1 MKLHP
6 TLLAVSALL
15 ALLSSFPAR
24 ADDGVLSFELAEPQ
38 WANEALVAKAEAEAV
53 TAAPAPDL
61 ANQPLPIPAQAV
73 NPPMRYH
80 SPQQLPAGVY
90 RRGVAVGLNESTSAT
105 ALLPPAPPAPD
116 MVLVAAAPP
125 EPEPQPEP
133 QPEPKAE
140 PQAPPTILA
149 LDFGMEPSPA
159 VLTARAELAQPKQPA
174 NPLLSLFDGDS
185 DSLVAW
191 AVGSAEGTRTP
202 NGTINPAYFGHTD
215 PGNRVWNMGTFSYQH
230 GASTPTEADQKQLAR
245 LKNQGDVLR
254 QRALK
259 HGLNLTLEETLNGLD
274 LANQSPLAS
283 IGRVGYIE
291 RLVEAKANGYEGA
304 EAILVARTRSY
315 INPNTGRWNAPG
327 LGNTEPSI
335 RRDQKR
341 RADAVAKAIAA
352 YEAKDPNLQPQA
364 WTLTPSA
371 QPETPETLVA
381 LDETPA
387 EAIDDMLQM
396 WTSPSDPVA
405 QSAPELEEPVAAEP
419 ATSAASTDISA
430 APSDDRL
437 TALWQITLDRF
448 APIGGDN
455 ESMGS
460 PQVASFAMGLFSRA
474 PEVDSPPAAGSA
486 VEAEGNG
493 AEVNGAEANGA
504 QPSDASATLAPIA
517 IPTWAETREAEQN
530 APANPAPQVVTPE
543 TIPGAV
549 PDSAVYMPAVA
560 PDADPEFSEELVVAP
575 QLSAPETDPAA
586 DPATVL
592 RTALETDSGTDPEK
606 SSEAAIAPQAE
617 SLEQTEPAKASAELP
632 QSASESGITPEQL
645 PAIAPQDEPAE
656 AVAPYPAFAAAEGAA
671 VEPEAS
677 PADVPAP
684 EVTLEDGQA
693 DAPLG
698 FDPVDLQ
705 DLTRAPQTSET
716 VPLKPAPGDLPGLS
730 AEQGSSAEGN
740 SQRQASDQ

>member
-38 WANEALVAKAEAEAV
+38 WANEALVAKAEAEALA
-53 TAAPAPDL
+53 AAPAPDL

-90 RRGVAVGLNESTSAT
+90 RRGVAVALNESTSAT

-125 EPEPQPEP
+125 ETQPEP

-140 PQAPPTILA
+140 PQEPPAILA

-159 VLTARAELAQPKQPA
+159 VLTARAELAKPKQPA

-202 NGTINPAYFGHTD
+202 NGAINPAYFGHTD

-291 RLVEAKANGYEGA
+291 RLAEAKANGYEGG

-352 YEAKDPNLQPQA
+352 YEAKAPDLQPQT
-364 WTLTPSA
+364 WTLIPST
-371 QPETPETLVA
+371 QPETLVA
-381 LDETPA
+381 LGEPPA

-405 QSAPELEEPVAAEP
+405 QSAPELEEAVAAEP
-419 ATSAASTDISA
+419 ATSATSTDISA
-430 APSDDRL
+430 APIDDRL
-437 TALWQITLDRF
+437 AALWQITVDRF

-455 ESMGS
+455 ESVGD
-460 PQVASFAMGLFSRA
+460 PQVASLAIGLFSRA
-474 PEVDSPPAAGSA
+474 PGGDSPTAVGSVVDA
-486 VEAEGNG
+486 EANM
-493 AEVNGAEANGA
+493 AEASGAEANGA
-504 QPSDASATLAPIA
+504 QPSDASAALAPIA

-530 APANPAPQVVTPE
+530 TPATPAPQIATPQP
-543 TIPGAV
+543 IPGAV
-549 PDSAVYMPAVA
+549 PHSAVYVPTAA
-560 PDADPEFSEELVVAP
+560 PDANPEFAEELVLQP
-575 QLSAPETDPAA
+575 ELSASKTVPEKVLRTAPETDP
-586 DPATVL
+586 
-592 RTALETDSGTDPEK
+592 GTEPEK
-606 SSEAAIAPQAE
+606 SSESAIAPPAE
-617 SLEQTEPAKASAELP
+617 FSEQTEPAETFGEVP
-632 QSASESGITPEQL
+632 QSDSKPEVTPEQL
-645 PAIAPQDEPAE
+645 PAIAAQEEPT
-656 AVAPYPAFAAAEGAA
+656 VAPHPALAAAEGAA
-671 VEPEAS
+671 VEPSAS
-677 PADVPAP
+677 PAEVPAP
-684 EVTLEDGQA
+684 EATLEEDQA

-698 FDPVDLQ
+698 FDRADLQ
-705 DLTRAPQTSET
+705 DLTRAPQASET
-716 VPLKPAPGDLPGLS
+716 VPVKPAPGDLPALS
-730 AEQGSSAEGN
+730 AEQGSSAEGH
-740 SQRQASDQ
+740 SKTQASDQ